1 MQSVHADVVRGKDGW
16 CGTVVPAA
24 PHMPSDPEH
33 VCVQLEN
40 GEQLLVPAAVLIP
53 QQDGGYYVP
62 LRLAELAR
70 TGGRSD
76 TSNER
81 VIPVLVEELAV
92 QKRVAETGKV
102 RITKTVHERGGI
114 VDELRVCE
122 EVEVVR

>member
-24 PHMPSDPEH
+24 PHTPSDPEH
-33 VCVQLEN
+33 VCVQLES

-70 TGGRSD
+70 IGGCPD

-92 QKRVAETGKV
+92 QKRVVRSEERRVGK
-102 RITKTVHERGGI
+102 
-114 VDELRVCE
+114 
-122 EVEVVR
+122 